1 MMPQTNSPKPNL
13 FVVVATGQA
22 IANLPPVLEVA
33 QKKDEVL
40 WIVSDEAK
48 QRNWLTGP
56 NQVFERFGLKSLPI
70 VRVGGVSDP
79 YTLTQELSCVV
90 NSIQPDQYQNIYLVT
105 NGGTKHTPIALLRAF
120 ESLSPMLLYGEDRP
134 CVYNIHSTN
143 FQSPPQR
150 ENYTRH
156 QLDLESIISLSS
168 YTFATGSNHQQIWPG
183 ALPQDV
189 MAERYGHDEEYTYEL
204 HTQHYKQALV
214 SNNKAGRVPF
224 EQIRSLVSVNQYQK
238 WETNVRQIQ
247 IAFNHQSL
255 CNLYHSTLKLADIA
269 CVAAERQA
277 NEIPQPVAPIGPAFE
292 RAVSRR
298 IRQWQEDHRH
308 PGIQS
313 IWNGVRL
320 AQINSPDLVEVEF
333 DILIVL
339 KNGILVHLECKS
351 SSLERRQIDV
361 NTHRLQGAGSRLASV
376 AVVIPLFTKC
386 TSKAWFAQS
395 HKIRIDSE
403 IHFGSRNVIPFTW
416 PDQPRGYR
424 LKEQDVFRDYTCES
438 FEAQLSALLK
448 PYDASEK

>member
-1 MMPQTNSPKPNL
+1 MPHPNSPKPNL

-33 QKKDEVL
+33 QKNDEVL
-40 WIVSDEAK
+40 WIVSDEAH

-56 NQVFERFGLKSLPI
+56 NQVFQRFGLKSLPM

-79 YTLTQELSCVV
+79 YTLTQALASKV

-120 ESLSPMLLYGEDRP
+120 ESLSPVLLYGEDRP
-134 CVYNIHSTN
+134 CVYNIHSAN

-156 QLDLESIISLSS
+156 TLDLESIISLRS
-168 YTFATGSNHQQIWPG
+168 YTFATGSTHVQIWPR
-183 ALPQDV
+183 ALSQEVVNEPYGQD
-189 MAERYGHDEEYTYEL
+189 EQYTYSL
-204 HTQHYKQALV
+204 HTQHHKRA
-214 SNNKAGRVPF
+214 SFSKNKADQVPF
-224 EQIRSLVSVNQYQK
+224 ERIRSLVPVNQYEK

-247 IAFNHQSL
+247 IALNHQSR
-255 CNLYHSTLKLADIA
+255 CNLYHSTLKLAEIA
-269 CVAAERQA
+269 RKAAERQA
-277 NEIPQPVAPIGPAFE
+277 NEIPQTVDPIGPALE
-292 RAVSRR
+292 RAVARR
-298 IRQWQEDHRH
+298 VRRWQEENRH

-313 IWNGVRL
+313 IWTGVKL
-320 AQINSPDLVEVEF
+320 AQANMPDRVEVEF
-333 DILIVL
+333 DTLIVL

-351 SSLERRQIDV
+351 ADMKFSQIDA
-361 NTHRLQGAGSRLASV
+361 NTHRLQGAGSQLASV

-386 TSKAWFAQS
+386 TTEPWFAQY
-395 HKIRIDSE
+395 HQIKIDSE
-403 IHFGSRNVIPFTW
+403 IHFGPRNVIPFTW

-424 LKEQDVFRDYTCES
+424 LSEESVVRDYTCES

-448 PYDASEK
+448 PYAASEK